1 MYELDFFLPVQ
12 PSNECLSY
20 SKDKPLN
27 KINYLVID
35 VQTTGASPRNAH
47 LLECAYQVFHLLD
60 KTSSRHAEDLN
71 AQLSTQVKACLV
83 ELPPGVRLN
92 KVISKLTG
100 IKIKDLQKAKKPD
113 ILAQE
118 LWMVIECIHQE
129 IQREQAWVCLAHV
142 ARYERS
148 FIRALCLAHPP
159 KDLNHV
165 EAQARFDS
173 LPWLCT
179 HAISTRLYPSLP
191 RRSLNAMNAYFG
203 GTEIKLKRATSH
215 LKASLLIWRSIH
227 AVLETKQIKTWGSL
241 SELLSQ
247 SAKRGRFKPSLPA
260 QLRLEAPSLPG
271 VYNFYDQRST
281 VVYVGRARNLNQR
294 VNQHFRGQKG
304 HDERHLELLGV
315 THHVDWQT
323 CPSVLEAKHLENK
336 KIKELTPRYNK
347 ALSKQKTPFYFKAD
361 DLSIIDDLS
370 VHESLIEALTTFRNI
385 GPWID
390 ERLIERLQDFMA
402 LLAGDFS
409 SIHRSYWPNQAL
421 DTWQVARKLIIGK
434 LEQVNEQVLDIFLKC
449 QTNRSTQVYGCLTW
463 GYTIEQRELS
473 CSKEP
478 TKQMDHAGSLRN
490 STVNIPGEKVIL
502 NSCELL
508 MLQLWQTWQAT
519 QWQSLLQQGEII
531 WLADTGKSQKTW
543 RQLSLDHMTGS
554 QYLSQEPQVQN
565 SLESVQ
571 DLMNLSPASLC
582 IDRLTYDQSR
592 LTYLSLLSLAR
603 EGIASYYRRSSQDSW
618 VRLELLPKPLNEKKL
633 VKT

>member
-1 MYELDFFLPVQ
+1 MCELDFFLPVQ
-12 PSNECLSY
+12 PSNQCLSY

-27 KINYLVID
+27 EINYLVID
-35 VQTTGASPRNAH
+35 VQTTGASPKNAN

-60 KTSSRHAEDLN
+60 KTSSSHSEELN
-71 AQLSTQVKACLV
+71 AQLSTQAKACLV
-83 ELPPGVRLN
+83 ELPPGVRLS

-100 IKIKDLQKAKKPD
+100 IKIKDLKNAKKTD
-113 ILAQE
+113 SLAQE
-118 LWMVIECIHQE
+118 MWVVIESIHQA
-129 IQREQAWVCLAHV
+129 IQNEQAWVFLAHV

-159 KDLNHV
+159 ENLNHV
-165 EAQARFDS
+165 EAQTRFDS

-191 RRSLNAMNAYFG
+191 RRSLSAMNAYFG

-215 LKASLLIWRSIH
+215 LKASLLIWRSLH
-227 AVLETKQIKTWGSL
+227 EVLATKEITTWGRL

-271 VYNFYDQRST
+271 VYNFYDQRSN

-294 VNQHFRGQKG
+294 VNQHFRGRKG

-323 CPSVLEAKHLENK
+323 CASVLEAKHLENK

-347 ALSKQKTPFYFKAD
+347 ALSNQKTPFYLKAD
-361 DLSIIDDLS
+361 DISIIDGLS
-370 VHESLIEALTTFRNI
+370 INESLIEVSTALRNI

-390 ERLIERLQDFMA
+390 ERLIERLQGFMA
-402 LLAGDFS
+402 LLTGDFS
-409 SIHRSYWPNQAL
+409 TIHRKYWPNQAL
-421 DTWQVARKLIIGK
+421 DTWQVARSLIMVK
-434 LEQVNEQVLDIFLKC
+434 LEQVNEQILAVFLKC
-449 QTNRSTQVYGCLTW
+449 QTNRPASIYSCLTW
-463 GYTIEQRELS
+463 GYIIEQRAFS

-478 TKQMDHAGSLRN
+478 MKQMGYASSLRD
-490 STVNIPGEKVIL
+490 SRDNISGEKVIL
-502 NSCELL
+502 DSCESL
-508 MLQLWQTWQAT
+508 MLELWQTWQAA

-531 WLADTGKSQKTW
+531 WLADTGKSQRTW
-543 RQLSLDHMTGS
+543 RQLSLDCVRGS

-565 SLESVQ
+565 SLKSVQ
-571 DLMNLSPASLC
+571 DLMNLSRASPC
-582 IDRLTYDQSR
+582 FNRLTYDQSR

-603 EGIASYYRRSSQDSW
+603 EGIASYYRSSSKGSW
-618 VRLELLPKPLNEKKL
+618 IRLELLPKPLNEKK
-633 VKT
+633 